1 MDKFSSTLR
10 GYDKEEVNAFI
21 DNIIN
26 QVEDMVKQL
35 EEKNKKIS
43 AYKEAEATYKKLIEG
58 MSEEIDRLKKEK
70 NNSREVVAD
79 DRLERAMIDSKVMID
94 NATLKSR
101 KIISDAEDQADI
113 IIKECLL
120 ETKKLEM
127 QINILKQEID
137 ILKQKK
143 ETLY

>member
-21 DNIIN
+21 DKIIN

-35 EEKNKKIS
+35 EEKNNKIS

-58 MSEEIDRLKKEK
+58 MSEEIARLKKEK
-70 NNSREVVAD
+70 SNSREVVAD
-79 DRLERAMIDSKVMID
+79 DRLERAMIDSKVMVD
-94 NATLKSR
+94 NANMKSR

-120 ETKKLEM
+120 EAKKLEM
-127 QINILKQEID
+127 QINILKQEIE